1 MKYFLR
7 QALGSIVLI
16 LRLLTSQVIIIRGY
30 SLIGVVIGILLKLG
44 IFPFQEWF
52 ISVSITSNFIE
63 FWLISIPQKIIPI
76 WFLVNLGGN
85 KSVLII
91 RAILGAILAIL
102 GGLRRGRRLSILAYS
117 SLMNTGWIALL
128 IRNID
133 MFFFVYT
140 FYGASLWC
148 LIKRLHMTGA
158 LLNGQQ
164 TYQVSWISQISLVVL
179 FLNLAGMPPFF
190 NMWRKAFLMIELL
203 CTSQTRLFIFFL
215 LSSVIFLY
223 IYLRLCFSLIRFRIK
238 RPSWKTRLSVNSEL
252 VILFFLSFFM
262 FLF

>member
-1 MKYFLR
+1 M
-7 QALGSIVLI
+7 IV
-16 LRLLTSQVIIIRGY
+16 RGY
-30 SLIGVVIGILLKLG
+30 TLIGVVIRILLKLG

-52 ISVSITSNFIE
+52 VSVSMTSNFIE

-76 WFLVNLGGN
+76 WFLVNLEGN
-85 KSVLII
+85 KSILVI
-91 RAILGAILAIL
+91 RATLGAVLATL
-102 GGLRRGRRLSILAYS
+102 GGLRRGRVLNIIAYS

-140 FYGASLWC
+140 FYGVSLWC
-148 LIKRLHMTGA
+148 LIKRLNMTGV

-164 TYQVSWISQISLVVL
+164 TSQVSWISQISLVVL
-179 FLNLAGMPPFF
+179 FLNLAGVPPFF
-190 NMWRKAFLMIELL
+190 NMWRKAFLMIELF
-203 CTSQTRLFIFFL
+203 CTNQIRLFMFFL

-238 RPSWKTRLSVNSEL
+238 RLGWKTKLNVNSEL
-252 VILFFLSFFM
+252 VILFFLSFIM